1 MNFGGRAFVM
11 GGMQSYPVTKGPK
24 PRAIVLN
31 PEERQR
37 LEELARRSKTA
48 NAVARRAR
56 IVLAAAD
63 GHGNAAISQKFDVG
77 KSTVAKWRARFVRR
91 RMDGIFDDP
100 RVGAPRTVTDAK
112 VEEVVTKTLEET
124 PQGETH
130 WSRRS
135 MARAVGLSADT
146 IGRIWQA
153 FGLQPHR
160 SEGFRLSPDPQF
172 IDKVRDIVGLYLSP
186 PTHAV
191 VLCVDEKSQIQ
202 ALERTQP
209 LLPLRPGQ
217 AERHTHDYARHG
229 TTTLFAAL
237 NVATGE
243 VLRRCAKRHRHQEY
257 LRFLSDIDANVPS
270 ELDVHLVVDN
280 YATHKTPRV
289 LRWFAKRP
297 RFHPHFTP
305 TYSSWLNQVERLFA
319 DVTTKAVRRG
329 SFRSVKSLEQAINAY
344 LDARPNKPF
353 KWTASADD
361 ILASVERF
369 CLRTSR
375 SGH

>member
-1 MNFGGRAFVM
+1 MNRQRVK
-11 GGMQSYPVTKGPK
+11 KGPAPK
-24 PRAIVLN
+24 PITLTN
-31 PEERQR
+31 DERTR
-37 LEELARRSKTA
+37 LTELARRSKTA

-56 IVLAAAD
+56 IILAAAD
-63 GHGNAAISQKFDVG
+63 GLGNAEIARALSVG
-77 KSTVAKWRARFVRR
+77 NSTVVKWRARFVRR

-100 RVGAPRTVTDAK
+100 RVGAPRTITDAK
-112 VEEVVTKTLEET
+112 VEEVITRTLEET
-124 PQGETH
+124 PRGETH

-135 MARAVGLSADT
+135 MARAVGLSPDS
-146 IGRIWQA
+146 IGRIWRA
-153 FGLQPHR
+153 FGLQPHL
-160 SEGFRLSPDPQF
+160 SETFKLSPDPQF
-172 IDKVRDIVGLYLSP
+172 IDKVRNIVGLYLSP
-186 PTHAV
+186 PTNAV

-217 AERHTHDYARHG
+217 VERRSHDYARHG

-243 VLRRCAKRHRHQEY
+243 VLRRCQRRHTHKEY
-257 LRFLSDIDANVPS
+257 LRFLDQIDANVPM
-270 ELDVHLVVDN
+270 ELDVHLITDN

-289 LRWFAKRP
+289 LRWLAKRP
-297 RFHPHFTP
+297 RFHMHFTP
-305 TYSSWLNQVERLFA
+305 TYSSWINQVERLFA
-319 DVTTKAVRRG
+319 EVTNKAIRRG
-329 SFRSVKSLEQAINAY
+329 SFRNVKSLEKAIHDY

-353 KWTASADD
+353 AWTATADD

-375 SGH
+375 PGH

>member
-1 MNFGGRAFVM
+1 MR
-11 GGMQSYPVTKGPK
+11 KGPK
-24 PRAIVLN
+24 PRLIVLSS
-31 PEERQR
+31 EERER
-37 LEELARRSKTA
+37 LGELSRRSKTA

-56 IVLAAAD
+56 IVLAIAD
-63 GHGNAAISQKFDVG
+63 GGGNHEVSRTLGVG
-77 KSTVAKWRARFVRR
+77 VSTVVKWRRRFLRR
-91 RMDGIFDDP
+91 RMDGLLDEP
-100 RVGAPRTVTDAK
+100 RVGAPRTITDAK
-112 VEEVVTKTLEET
+112 VEEVVVKTLEET
-124 PQGETH
+124 PRGETH

-135 MARAVGLSADT
+135 MARAVGLSPDS
-146 IGRIWQA
+146 IGRIWGA

-160 SEGFRLSPDPQF
+160 SESFRLSPDPQF

-186 PTHAV
+186 PVHSV

-243 VLRRCAKRHRHQEY
+243 VLQRCEQRHRHQEY
-257 LRFLSDIDANVPS
+257 LRFLNDIEASVPS

-289 LRWFAKRP
+289 MRWLAKRP
-297 RFHPHFTP
+297 RFHVHFTP
-305 TYSSWLNQVERLFA
+305 TYASWLNQVERLFA
-319 DVTTKAVRRG
+319 ELTNKAIRRG
-329 SFRSVKSLEQAINAY
+329 SFTSVKALRSAITDYLNART
-344 LDARPNKPF
+344 AKPF
-353 KWTASADD
+353 AWTATADD
-361 ILASVERF
+361 ILDSIRRF

-375 SGH
+375 PGH

>member
-1 MNFGGRAFVM
+1 
-11 GGMQSYPVTKGPK
+11 MQTPHVRKGPK
-24 PRAIVLN
+24 PRTIELTE
-31 PEERQR
+31 EERVR
-37 LEELARRSKTA
+37 LTELARRSKTA

-63 GHGNAAISQKFDVG
+63 GLGNSEMARQLGVSAATAV
-77 KSTVAKWRARFVRR
+77 KWRARFVKR
-91 RMDGIFDDP
+91 RMDGLLDEP
-100 RVGAPRTVTDAK
+100 RVGAPRTVSDAQ
-112 VEEVVTKTLEET
+112 VEQIVTKTLEET
-124 PQGETH
+124 PRGETH

-135 MARAVGLSADT
+135 MARAVGLSPDT
-146 IGRIWQA
+146 IGRIWRA

-160 SEGFRLSPDPQF
+160 SESFRLSPDPQF
-172 IDKVRDIVGLYLSP
+172 IDKVRDIVGLYMSP
-186 PTHAV
+186 PANAV

-237 NVATGE
+237 NVGSGE
-243 VLRRCAKRHRHQEY
+243 VLRRCQQRHRQQEY
-257 LRFLSDIDANVPS
+257 LRFLADIDAHVPA

-289 LRWFAKRP
+289 LRWLAKRP
-297 RFHPHFTP
+297 RFHLHFTP
-305 TYSSWLNQVERLFA
+305 TYASWLNQVERLFA
-319 DVTTKAVRRG
+319 ELTNKAIRRG
-329 SFRSVKSLEQAINAY
+329 SFVSVKSLERAIAEY
-344 LDARPNKPF
+344 LDAREAAPF
-353 KWTASADD
+353 VWTATANE
-361 ILASVERF
+361 ILESVRRF

-375 SGH
+375 P

>member
-1 MNFGGRAFVM
+1 
-11 GGMQSYPVTKGPK
+11 
-24 PRAIVLN
+24 
-31 PEERQR
+31 
-37 LEELARRSKTA
+37 
-48 NAVARRAR
+48 
-56 IVLAAAD
+56 
-63 GHGNAAISQKFDVG
+63 
-77 KSTVAKWRARFVRR
+77 
-91 RMDGIFDDP
+91 MDGLLDEP
-100 RVGAPRTVTDAK
+100 RVGAPRKIGDAQ
-112 VEEVVTKTLEET
+112 VEEVIARTLEET
-124 PQGETH
+124 PKGETH

-153 FGLQPHR
+153 FGLKPHLT
-160 SEGFRLSPDPQF
+160 ETFKLSPDPQF

-186 PTHAV
+186 PNNAV

-217 AERHTHDYARHG
+217 VERRSHDYARHG

-237 NVATGE
+237 NTATGE
-243 VLRRCAKRHRHQEY
+243 VLKRCEQKHRHQEY
-257 LRFLSDIDANVPS
+257 LRFLRDIEAHVPP

-289 LRWFAKRP
+289 VRWLAKRP
-297 RFHPHFTP
+297 RIHVHFTP
-305 TYSSWLNQVERLFA
+305 TYSSWINQVERLFA
-319 DVTTKAVRRG
+319 ELTNKAIRRG
-329 SFRSVKSLEQAINAY
+329 SFQNVQALEAAITAY
-344 LDARPNKPF
+344 LDARVAKPF
-353 KWTASADD
+353 VWTASADD
-361 ILASVERF
+361 ILDNVRRY

>member
-1 MNFGGRAFVM
+1 MTKHRGK
-11 GGMQSYPVTKGPK
+11 KGPK
-24 PRAIVLN
+24 PKAVVLTT
-31 PEERQR
+31 EERQR

-63 GHGNAAISQKFDVG
+63 GLGNVEISSSLSVG
-77 KSTVAKWRARFVRR
+77 NSTVVKWRTRFLRL
-91 RMDGIFDDP
+91 RMDGIFDEP
-100 RVGAPRTVTDAK
+100 RCGAPRKIADAK

-124 PQGETH
+124 PRGETH

-135 MARAVGLSADT
+135 RARAVGLSADS
-146 IGRIWQA
+146 IGRIWRA
-153 FGLQPHR
+153 FGLQPHL
-160 SEGFRLSPDPQF
+160 SETFKLSPDPQL
-172 IDKVRDIVGLYLSP
+172 IEKVRDIVGLYLSP
-186 PTHAV
+186 PTNAV

-217 AERHTHDYARHG
+217 LERRTHDYARHG

-243 VLRRCAKRHRHQEY
+243 VLRRCEKRHRHQEY
-257 LRFLSDIDANVPS
+257 LRFLNDIDASVPK

-280 YATHKTPRV
+280 YSTHKTPRV
-289 LRWFAKRP
+289 VRWFAKRP
-297 RFHPHFTP
+297 RFHVHFTP
-305 TYSSWLNQVERLFA
+305 TYSSWINQVERLFA
-319 DVTTKAVRRG
+319 ELTNKAIRRG
-329 SFRSVKSLEQAINAY
+329 SFTSVQALVKAIHEY
-344 LDARPNKPF
+344 LDARPSKPF
-353 KWTASADD
+353 AWTATADEV
-361 ILASVERF
+361 LASIARF

>member
-1 MNFGGRAFVM
+1 MRIQAV
-11 GGMQSYPVTKGPK
+11 KGP
-24 PRAIVLN
+24 PARTIELTDDERA
-31 PEERQR
+31 R
-37 LEELARRSKTA
+37 LVELARRSKTA

-63 GHGNAAISQKFDVG
+63 GSNNAEISRTLGVG
-77 KSTVAKWRARFVRR
+77 LSTAVKWRSRFLRL
-91 RMDGIFDDP
+91 RMDGLLDEP
-100 RVGAPRTVTDAK
+100 RVGAPRTVSDAR

-124 PQGETH
+124 PRGETH

-146 IGRIWQA
+146 IGRIWHA
-153 FGLQPHR
+153 FGLKPHLV
-160 SEGFRLSPDPQF
+160 EGFKLSPDPQF

-186 PTHAV
+186 PLNAV

-217 AERHTHDYARHG
+217 AERRTHDYARHG

-243 VLRRCAKRHRHQEY
+243 VLKRCLQRHRHQEY
-257 LRFLSDIDANVPS
+257 LRFLNDIDAHVPPN
-270 ELDVHLVVDN
+270 LDVHLVVDN

-289 LRWFAKRP
+289 LRWLAKRP
-297 RFHPHFTP
+297 RFRLHFTP

-319 DVTTKAVRRG
+319 EITNKAIRRG
-329 SFRSVKSLEQAINAY
+329 SFQSVKALERAIAEY
-344 LDARPNKPF
+344 LDARDAKPF
-353 KWTASADD
+353 VWSATAED
-361 ILASVERF
+361 ILESVRRF